1 MDDITKIDVDSLSLE
16 QLIHLH
22 DKIAHRI
29 WQLQQAAYSGK
40 LQEFQIGEKA
50 KFHKEQRETV
60 AGIIIR
66 ARAVT
71 KVVVV

>member
-1 MDDITKIDVDSLSLE
+1 
-16 QLIHLH
+16 
-22 DKIAHRI
+22 
-29 WQLQQAAYSGK
+29 LQQTDYFSK

-71 KVVVV
+71 KVVDV